1 MAHGGGWQS
10 PKRRTVQGHP
20 HEYSRAPAPLLSI
33 ETRVASDPLLQTMR
47 TPTSFG
53 LSGRFYSRIS
63 YSIQRYRR
71 GGSLLL

>member
-20 HEYSRAPAPLLSI
+20 HEYSRAPAQLLFI
-33 ETRVASDPLLQTMR
+33 ETRVASDPLLQRCGPQTF
-47 TPTSFG
+47 FG

-63 YSIQRYRR
+63 YSIQHYP
-71 GGSLLL
+71 